1 MRKNENMKEKRMKLE
16 PSRFY
21 YLQQKVRRTVKR
33 VRERSKIKQ
42 EEEKDF
48 FTF

>member
-1 MRKNENMKEKRMKLE
+1 MRKNENIKEKRMKLE

-33 VRERSKIKQ
+33 VREKSKIK